1 MSENNVNNTDNT
13 NNKKSTYFADSQK
26 RYGEKCVKYTVK
38 YTLNESDISSVV
50 VDAIGKS
57 GKTPNR
63 WIKDA
68 IKEKLKRDGFL
79 SESAENMSDGEQ

>member
-1 MSENNVNNTDNT
+1 MSENNANNTDNV

-38 YTLNESDISSVV
+38 YTLNESDISAVV
-50 VDAIGKS
+50 VDVIGKS
-57 GKTPNR
+57 GLTANR

-68 IKEKLKRDGFL
+68 IKEKLKMDGYIGDNV
-79 SESAENMSDGEQ
+79 SGGEQ

>member
-1 MSENNVNNTDNT
+1 MSDNKKNSIENV
-13 NNKKSTYFADSQK
+13 NNKKSTYFKDSQK

-38 YTLNESDISSVV
+38 YTLNESEVSTIV

-57 GKTPNR
+57 GLTANR

-68 IKEKLKRDGFL
+68 IEEKLKRDGFL
-79 SESAENMSDGEQ
+79 SE

>member
-1 MSENNVNNTDNT
+1 MSENNANNTNNV

-38 YTLNESDISSVV
+38 YTLNESEVSTIV

-57 GKTPNR
+57 GLTANR
-63 WIKDA
+63 WIKNA
-68 IKEKLKRDGFL
+68 IVEKLKKDGFL
-79 SESAENMSDGEQ
+79 SE

>member
-1 MSENNVNNTDNT
+1 MSDNKENSVENV
-13 NNKKSTYFADSQK
+13 NNKKSTYFKDSQK

-38 YTLNESDISSVV
+38 YTLNESDISAVV
-50 VDAIGKS
+50 MDAIRES

-68 IKEKLKRDGFL
+68 IEENESRWKL
-79 SESAENMSDGEQ
+79 

>member
-1 MSENNVNNTDNT
+1 MSENNVNNTDNV

-38 YTLNESDISSVV
+38 YTLNESEVSAIV

-57 GKTPNR
+57 GLTANR

-68 IKEKLKRDGFL
+68 IKEKLKKDGYIGGL
-79 SESAENMSDGEQ
+79 TGNMPEGEQ

>member
-1 MSENNVNNTDNT
+1 MSDNIENSAENG
-13 NNKKSTYFADSQK
+13 NNKKSTYFKDSQK

-38 YTLNESDISSVV
+38 YTLNETNISAVV

-57 GKTPNR
+57 GKSPNR

-68 IKEKLKRDGFL
+68 IMEKLKRDGFL
-79 SESAENMSDGEQ
+79 SE

>member
-1 MSENNVNNTDNT
+1 MSANNVNNTDNL

-26 RYGEKCVKYTVK
+26 RYSEKCVKYTVK
-38 YTLNESDISSVV
+38 YTLNESEVSAVV

-68 IKEKLKRDGFL
+68 IKEKLERDGYIDG
-79 SESAENMSDGEQ
+79 SAEQIEG

>member
-1 MSENNVNNTDNT
+1 MSENNVNNTDNV

-26 RYGEKCVKYTVK
+26 RYGEKCVKYTIK
-38 YTLNESDISSVV
+38 YTLNESDISAVV
-50 VDAIGKS
+50 VDVIGKS

-68 IKEKLKRDGFL
+68 IKEKLIRDGYIDG
-79 SESAENMSDGEQ
+79 NVSDGEQ

>member
-1 MSENNVNNTDNT
+1 MSDNKGNSFKIW
-13 NNKKSTYFADSQK
+13 NNKKSTYFKDSQK

-38 YTLNESDISSVV
+38 YTLNESDVSAVV
-50 VDAIGKS
+50 ADVIGKS
-57 GKTPNR
+57 GKSPNR

-79 SESAENMSDGEQ
+79 IEWV

>member
-1 MSENNVNNTDNT
+1 MNSVDNE
-13 NNKKSTYFADSQK
+13 NNKKSTYFKDSQK

-38 YTLNESDISSVV
+38 YTLNESEVSAIV

-57 GKTPNR
+57 GLTANR

-68 IKEKLKRDGFL
+68 IEEKLIRDGL
-79 SESAENMSDGEQ
+79 LKDGVSGESMPDDER

>member
-1 MSENNVNNTDNT
+1 MSDNKENSTENG
-13 NNKKSTYFADSQK
+13 NNKKSTYFKDSQK

-38 YTLNESDISSVV
+38 YTLNESDISAVV
-50 VDAIGKS
+50 MDAIGES

-68 IKEKLKRDGFL
+68 IMEKLKRDGFL
-79 SESAENMSDGEQ
+79 SE

>member
-57 GKTPNR
+57 GLTANR

-68 IKEKLKRDGFL
+68 IIEKLKKDGFL
-79 SESAENMSDGEQ
+79 SESAENIPDGEQ

>member
-1 MSENNVNNTDNT
+1 MSDNIENSMENV
-13 NNKKSTYFADSQK
+13 NNKKSTYFKDSQK

-38 YTLNESDISSVV
+38 YTLNESELSAIV

-57 GKTPNR
+57 GKSPNR

-79 SESAENMSDGEQ
+79 SEK

>member
-1 MSENNVNNTDNT
+1 MSDNKENSVENG
-13 NNKKSTYFADSQK
+13 NNKKSTYFKDSQK

-38 YTLNESDISSVV
+38 YTLNESKVSTIV

-57 GKTPNR
+57 GLTANR

-68 IKEKLKRDGFL
+68 IKEKLERDGFL
-79 SESAENMSDGEQ
+79 SE

>member
-1 MSENNVNNTDNT
+1 MSENNVNNTDNV

-26 RYGEKCVKYTVK
+26 RYGDKCVKYTVK
-38 YTLNESDISSVV
+38 YTLNESNISAVV

-68 IKEKLKRDGFL
+68 IEEKLKRDGYIDG
-79 SESAENMSDGEQ
+79 SAENMQDGEQ

>member
-1 MSENNVNNTDNT
+1 MSDNNINRVEDIDK
-13 NNKKSTYFADSQK
+13 KKSTYFAESQK

-38 YTLNESDISSVV
+38 YTLNERDVSAIV

-57 GKTPNR
+57 GKSPNR

-68 IKEKLKRDGFL
+68 IVEKLKRDGFL
-79 SESAENMSDGEQ
+79 SE

>member
-1 MSENNVNNTDNT
+1 MSENNVNNTDNV
-13 NNKKSTYFADSQK
+13 NNKKSTYFKDSQK
-26 RYGEKCVKYTVK
+26 RYGDKCVKYTVK

-68 IKEKLKRDGFL
+68 IKEKLERDGYICVL
-79 SESAENMSDGEQ
+79 TENMPDGEQ

>member
-1 MSENNVNNTDNT
+1 MSENNLNNADNV
-13 NNKKSTYFADSQK
+13 NNKKSTYFKDSQK

-38 YTLNESDISSVV
+38 YTLNESDISAVV

-57 GKTPNR
+57 GLTANR

-68 IKEKLKRDGFL
+68 IIEKLKKDGFL
-79 SESAENMSDGEQ
+79 SESAENMPDGER